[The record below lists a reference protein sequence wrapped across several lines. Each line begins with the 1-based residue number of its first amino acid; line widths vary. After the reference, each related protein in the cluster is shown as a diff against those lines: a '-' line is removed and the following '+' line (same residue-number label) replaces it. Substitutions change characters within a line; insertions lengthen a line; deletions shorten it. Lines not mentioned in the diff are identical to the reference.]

1 MQSTD
6 LWQIN
11 LGHMLPIKIPAIEH
25 FVMPKS
31 KKSLFKSE
39 GNCRKMGDQ
48 LERAP
53 NIQNWEQFEQ
63 QNK

>member
-1 MQSTD
+1 
-6 LWQIN
+6 
-11 LGHMLPIKIPAIEH
+11 MLPIKHPATEH

-31 KKSLFKSE
+31 KKSLLKSE

-53 NIQNWEQFEQ
+53 NIQNWEQFEP
-63 QNK
+63 QNKVAIDYIPKYK